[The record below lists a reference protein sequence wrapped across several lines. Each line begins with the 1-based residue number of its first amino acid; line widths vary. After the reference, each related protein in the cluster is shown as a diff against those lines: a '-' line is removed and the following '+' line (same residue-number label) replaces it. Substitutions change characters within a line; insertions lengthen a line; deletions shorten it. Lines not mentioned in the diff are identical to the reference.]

1 MQRKSQSIICG
12 VIIVLSI
19 IFCISP
25 TSAQEDCAT
34 TVAEAQSL
42 YDVGRTADM
51 IVRLESCLPDG
62 IPEGAERVQAY
73 KFLALAYIAEDQLP
87 TAKNAIEKLLDLNE
101 NFQPDRTADP
111 SKFVELVDE
120 AKKVRSRGKT
130 RKKRWLYLGGGTLL
144 AGAVTAVI
152 VFGVGGSS
160 APRLPDP
167 PPFPADQ

>member
-1 MQRKSQSIICG
+1 MLKTTCNI
-12 VIIVLSI
+12 VVVLSI
-19 IFCISP
+19 VFCISP

-34 TVAEAQSL
+34 TVTEAQSL

-51 IVRLESCLPDG
+51 IVRLASCLPDG
-62 IPEGAERVQAY
+62 IPEGPERVQAY
-73 KFLALAYIAEDQLP
+73 KFLSLAYIAEDQASL
-87 TAKNAIEKLLDLNE
+87 AQGAIEKLLDLNE
-101 NFQPDRTADP
+101 NFQPDRTTDP

-130 RKKRWLYLGGGTLL
+130 RKKRWLYISGGALL
-144 AGAVTAVI
+144 AGGVTAAI
-152 VFGVGGSS
+152 ISLTGSSS

>member
-1 MQRKSQSIICG
+1 MFKTTCRLIA
-12 VIIVLSI
+12 VLSI
-19 IFCISP
+19 VFCIS
-25 TSAQEDCAT
+25 TSSAQEDCAT
-34 TVAEAQSL
+34 MVTEAQSL

-62 IPEGAERVQAY
+62 IPEGPERMQAY
-73 KFLALAYIAEDQLP
+73 KFLALAYIAEDQSSL
-87 TAKNAIEKLLDLNE
+87 AQGAIEKLLDLNE
-101 NFQPDRTADP
+101 NFQPDRTTDP

-130 RKKRWLYLGGGTLL
+130 RKKRWLYIGGGALL
-144 AGAVTAVI
+144 AGGVTAAI
-152 VFGVGGSS
+152 ILTGSSS

>member
-1 MQRKSQSIICG
+1 MFKTTCRLIA
-12 VIIVLSI
+12 VLSI
-19 IFCISP
+19 VFCISIS
-25 TSAQEDCAT
+25 SAQEDCAT

-73 KFLALAYIAEDQLP
+73 KFLALAYIAEDQSSL
-87 TAKNAIEKLLDLNE
+87 AQGAIEKLLDLNE
-101 NFQPDRTADP
+101 NFQPDRTTDP
-111 SKFVELVDE
+111 SKFVELVDQ

-130 RKKRWLYLGGGTLL
+130 RKKRWLYIGGGALL
-144 AGAVTAVI
+144 AGGVTAAI
-152 VFGVGGSS
+152 ILTGGSS